1 MKHLPFSL
9 GRVRLALLS
18 GVVLGCCGMSSAQAS
33 TSYCC
38 ADATGHKSCGDIL
51 PAVCYDRAYT
61 VLNGGRVVRE
71 VDAPLTPEQRAK
83 KDAELRAQRD
93 RAAREAEARRRD
105 QVLLESYSSIAELDR
120 RRDRDVGNIESELRG
135 ARAREAD
142 LLAQQATLLKR
153 KPASGNVP
161 RDVTDGLASTESE
174 LEGVRAV
181 IASKQKDL
189 DQLRARFD
197 ADHVR
202 YLQLTSQGGVPPA
215 PAPVPQ
221 R

>member
-1 MKHLPFSL
+1 MKQLPFSL

-18 GVVLGCCGMSSAQAS
+18 GVVLSCCGVSSAYAS

-38 ADATGHKSCGDIL
+38 ADASGRRTCGDIL

-61 VLNGGRVVRE
+61 VMSGGRAVRE
-71 VDAPLTPEQRAK
+71 VEAPLTPEQRAK
-83 KDAELRAQRD
+83 KDAELRAERD

-120 RRDRDVGNIESELRG
+120 RRDRDVGNIEGELRG

-142 LLAQQATLLKR
+142 LLAQQAALFKR

-161 RDVTDGLASTESE
+161 RDVAEGLVSAESE
-174 LEGVRAV
+174 LEAVRSV
-181 IASKQKDL
+181 ILSKQRDL

-197 ADHVR
+197 ADHTR
-202 YLQLTSQGGVPPA
+202 YLQLSGQGGGTSA
-215 PAPVPQ
+215 ASPQ